1 MTKGVLIFAR
11 NNHTYD
17 YAKIACICAKMA
29 RLHLTGADEICLVS
43 DDESYQSQKELIDE
57 SFDRIITREPPT
69 TDTVRLYNDTP
80 GKQIAAVFKNLD
92 RSDAYEVSPYDE
104 TLVIDCDYFI
114 MSNVLDGVWG
124 SANDFMINHEYK
136 DISNPGTSTLAY
148 LDGNTLPMSWATVL
162 YFKKSD
168 YARNV
173 FNMVQHIRE
182 NYEYYCTLYQTKSG
196 LYRNDFVFTI
206 ALHIINGSVTGK
218 TPTLPNKYLNNSFD
232 TDEVYEFKSPTDVV
246 MIAINKKTKR
256 RRRPRDLEEKDDST
270 IAITRITNTDLHIM
284 NKQSVMRHSDDILT
298 MLEQIDD

>member
-29 RLHLTGADEICLVS
+29 RLHLKGADEICLVS

-136 DISNPGTSTLAY
+136 DISNPGISTLAY